1 VVGGSIQTEGDPV
14 ILSSVELARS
24 RDVIDQMLEQLGL
37 QTYLFEVEPREGAWE
52 VRVECAT
59 PEGEW
64 QSVTIPVDQAQLKAS
79 LHDGAA
85 REELMARL
93 ASHVGPCRRGGTD
106 RDSSPGSA

>member
-1 VVGGSIQTEGDPV
+1 M

-37 QTYLFEVEPREGAWE
+37 QTYLFEVEPREGTWE

-64 QSVTIPVDQAQLKAS
+64 QSVTIPVDRAQLEAS

-93 ASHVGPCRRGGTD
+93 VSHLGPCRRGGSGGD
-106 RDSSPGSA
+106 GSPGSA